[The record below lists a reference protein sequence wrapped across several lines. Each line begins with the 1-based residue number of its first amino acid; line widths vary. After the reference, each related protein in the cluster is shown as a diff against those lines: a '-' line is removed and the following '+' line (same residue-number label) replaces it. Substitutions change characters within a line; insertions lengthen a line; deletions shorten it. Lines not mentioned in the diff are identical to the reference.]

1 MARDAYVNGR
11 FVPHNAAAVHI
22 EDRGYQFAD
31 GVYEVVPV
39 VEGVPVDEAGHLDRL
54 ERSLNELSIRMPVSR
69 AVLELKARELVR
81 RNGLSSGL
89 LYMQVTRGVSP
100 RNHAFPGEA
109 VRPSLV
115 MTTKRMDFGVMEKFE
130 AGVSAITVPDLRWR
144 RCDIK
149 TISLLPNCL
158 AKQEAAEAGAYEA
171 WLVDDDGNVTE
182 GSSSNAWIVTKDG
195 ILVTRHAD
203 HAILR
208 GITRQTILKLAAD
221 EGLGFEERP
230 FAVAEAYEAKEA
242 FVTSATSFVTPV
254 VRLDDRVI
262 GNGKP
267 GLLSERLL
275 AVYRRYAA
283 AGAPDAAE
291 TAGRCAAA

>member
-11 FVPHNAAAVHI
+11 FVPHGAAAVHI

-39 VEGVPVDEAGHLDRL
+39 VDGLPVDEEGHLDRL
-54 ERSLNELSIRMPVSR
+54 ERSLGELSIRMPVSR
-69 AVLELKARELVR
+69 AVLELKSRELVR
-81 RNGLSSGL
+81 RNGLSNGL

-100 RNHAFPGEA
+100 RNHAFPGDG

-115 MTTKRMDFGVMEKFE
+115 MTTKRMNFAAMEKFKD
-130 AGVSAITVPDLRWR
+130 GVSAVTVPDIRWG

-149 TISLLPNCL
+149 SIALLPNCL
-158 AKQEAAEAGAYEA
+158 AKQQAAEAGAYEA
-171 WLVDDDGNVTE
+171 WLVDDDGHVTE

-195 ILVTRHAD
+195 ALVTRQAD
-203 HAILR
+203 HGILR
-208 GITRQTILKLAAD
+208 GITRQTILKLAA
-221 EGLGFEERP
+221 EAGLDFEERP
-230 FAVAEAYEAKEA
+230 FTVAEAYEAKEA

-254 VRLDDRVI
+254 VRLDDRAI

-267 GLLSERLL
+267 GLLTERLL
-275 AVYRRYAA
+275 DVYRRYAA
-283 AGAPDAAE
+283 GGEGGAIEAE
-291 TAGRCAAA
+291 GQSAAA

>member
-11 FVPHNAAAVHI
+11 FVPHGAAAVHI

-39 VEGVPVDEAGHLDRL
+39 VDGLPVDEEGHLDRL
-54 ERSLNELSIRMPVSR
+54 ERSLRELSIRMPVSR
-69 AVLELKARELVR
+69 QVLELKARELVR
-81 RNGLSSGL
+81 RNGLANGL
-89 LYMQVTRGVSP
+89 LYMQVTRGVAP
-100 RNHAFPGEA
+100 RNHAFPGDA
-109 VRPSLV
+109 IRPSLV
-115 MTTKRMDFGVMEKFE
+115 MTTKRMDFAAMDKFRDGV
-130 AGVSAITVPDLRWR
+130 GVITAPDLRWR

-149 TISLLPNCL
+149 TIGLLPNCL
-158 AKQEAAEAGAYEA
+158 AKQQAAEAGAYEA

-195 ILVTRHAD
+195 TLVTRHAD

-208 GITRQTILKLAAD
+208 GITRQTILKLAAEAD
-221 EGLGFEERP
+221 LGFEERP
-230 FAVAEAYEAKEA
+230 FTVSEAYEAKEA

-254 VRLDDRVI
+254 VRLDDRSI

-267 GLLSERLL
+267 GLLTERLL
-275 AVYRRYAA
+275 SVYRRYAA
-283 AGAPDAAE
+283 AGSDAAE
-291 TAGRCAAA
+291 TEGRSAAA